1 MTEKL
6 RIVITGGAQGIGFA
20 TAQTL
25 VSDGHEVTLLDHNI
39 NTLYKAGETLGCAIA
54 NVDITDIKQVEDY
67 FGSMNEIDT
76 LINNAGIWVPEHL
89 SDMSLENQNRVVQVN
104 LIGTVNCVRCG
115 ISKIAKNSNSSI
127 VNLSSAA
134 AKTNSPGLGL
144 YAATKSGI
152 ETLTKQWSLELAPI
166 RVNAVAPGLIL
177 TEGTANSY
185 QGEAGI
191 LRAKAVPLKRVGT
204 PEDIAEVIKFLVSPN
219 AGYVTGQI
227 VYVDGGITSGTGS
240 R

>member
-89 SDMSLENQNRVVQVN
+89 SDMSLENQN
-104 LIGTVNCVRCG
+104 
-115 ISKIAKNSNSSI
+115 S
-127 VNLSSAA
+127 
-134 AKTNSPGLGL
+134 
-144 YAATKSGI
+144 
-152 ETLTKQWSLELAPI
+152 
-166 RVNAVAPGLIL
+166 
-177 TEGTANSY
+177 
-185 QGEAGI
+185 
-191 LRAKAVPLKRVGT
+191 
-204 PEDIAEVIKFLVSPN
+204 
-219 AGYVTGQI
+219 
-227 VYVDGGITSGTGS
+227 
-240 R
+240 